1 MVQNIEHSVP
11 HWINESFK
19 RSGERNKMAALGYV
33 NTRGDKLRPRSNA
46 VCIGLP
52 PAPRYSPF
60 TSVCKSSHTPWVHR
74 RSALCARSAQKFS
87 GKNKNNKN

>member
-1 MVQNIEHSVP
+1 
-11 HWINESFK
+11 
-19 RSGERNKMAALGYV
+19 MAALGYV

-60 TSVCKSSHTPWVHR
+60 TSVCKSSHATWVHR
-74 RSALCARSAQKFS
+74 RSASCARSAQKFS
-87 GKNKNNKN
+87 GKNKNNKNKKKKKNMKDHLG

>member
-1 MVQNIEHSVP
+1 
-11 HWINESFK
+11 
-19 RSGERNKMAALGYV
+19 MAALGYV

-74 RSALCARSAQKFS
+74 RSASCARSAQKFS
-87 GKNKNNKN
+87 GKNKNNKNKNKKNNMKDHLG